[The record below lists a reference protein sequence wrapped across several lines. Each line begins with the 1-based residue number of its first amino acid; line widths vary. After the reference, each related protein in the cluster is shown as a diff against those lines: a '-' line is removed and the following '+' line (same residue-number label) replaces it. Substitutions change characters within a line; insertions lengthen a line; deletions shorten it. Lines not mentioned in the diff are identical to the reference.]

1 MDWKRIKSIL
11 IMALIVING
20 LLGWTLYQ
28 EKKDPKVDT
37 IDRAQVISLLED
49 KSVTI
54 DPNLLETNTDIENIT
69 LAIETYDQD
78 FVKSIFDNHND
89 YEDKDIYSTLTDTT
103 QNNEVI
109 YETDYKVLT
118 PTYLSDEAIL
128 EQSYALIEELNIS
141 IDDVFVKDIGH
152 TGKKTIIEFGQKYN
166 GFVIRDAYMII
177 KYNNEN
183 LLSFKRAWY
192 DVVGTKTTQITFSS
206 QEYALYEFIGQLYD
220 RFPNRERALDIESF
234 QLVYQLRLETG
245 KVDYNELAEKGDP
258 SIFWEIVTSDG
269 ESYLIEANRD

>member
-28 EKKDPKVDT
+28 EKKDPKAET
-37 IDRAQVISLLED
+37 IDRAQIISLLED

-78 FVKSIFDNHND
+78 FVKSVFDNHND
-89 YEDKDIYSTLTDTT
+89 YEEKDIYSTSTDTT

-118 PTYLSDEAIL
+118 PTYLSDEVVL
-128 EQSYALIEELNIS
+128 EQAYALIKELNIS
-141 IDDVFVKDIGH
+141 IEDVFVKNIGH

-166 GFVIRDAYMII
+166 DFVIRDAYMII

-192 DVVGTKTTQITFSS
+192 DVVGTKITQITFSS

-245 KVDYNELAEKGDP
+245 KVDYNELVEKGDP

>member
-28 EKKDPKVDT
+28 EKSAPKVDT